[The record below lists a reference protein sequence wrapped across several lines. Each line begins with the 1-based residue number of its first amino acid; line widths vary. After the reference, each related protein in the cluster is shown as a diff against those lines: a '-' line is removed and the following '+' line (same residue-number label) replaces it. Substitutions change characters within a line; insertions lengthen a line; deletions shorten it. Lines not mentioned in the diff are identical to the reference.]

1 MHFRIQNGSVSFGA
15 DTVLERIDFEI
26 KDREK
31 IAIVG
36 RNGCGKSTLLK
47 CITGEVTLEEGTGE
61 LPFAV
66 SKVGNPVVG
75 YLKQISFE
83 DDSVS
88 LIDEVLKVFKPIFD
102 TEQKM
107 QALLKEIEQTADEN
121 KIKEYS
127 KLNDRYEFLGGYT
140 YKKEYS
146 VMIKQFGFTE
156 QDKLKPLSEFSGG
169 QRTKIAFIKLLLS
182 HPDILL
188 LDEPTNHLDIN
199 AVKWLEGY
207 IKNYKSAVVIVSHD
221 RMFVERTVDKVYE
234 IEYGETKLYKGNYS
248 DFERQKRDNYQKQ
261 LKDHEYQKEEIARLM
276 RLVERFRYKA
286 TKAKMVQS
294 KLKQIERMKIV
305 DKPDRYDLKT
315 FHASFTP
322 NVESVKKVLT
332 VKDLT
337 IGYEK
342 SLANINFELYRGQK
356 LAVIGGNGI
365 GKSTLVK
372 TLVGEIKSLSGEYE
386 FGIKTEIGYFNQ
398 QMAEYFSLKT
408 VFEDFHDKFPTLNET
423 EVRTALDAFLFSGED
438 VFKRVCDLSGGER
451 VRLALCK
458 MFKRKPN
465 FLILDE
471 PTNHMDIVGKETL
484 ENMLKEYVGTV
495 IFVSHDRY
503 FVNKVAD
510 RLLVFGDDGTTAFYP
525 YGYAEYELNEKEKFE
540 KQTAIEI
547 ETNKGTQSGVKKNFS
562 TPLKDKGKKIRRVAK
577 LEELIAKTQTDIDRL
592 NAELE
597 DPSVY
602 SDYVKV
608 AEIQEN
614 LETLVKQN
622 EEYSE
627 EWLILSEELEQCD

>member
-47 CITGEVTLEEGTGE
+47 CITGEVALEEGTGE

-127 KLNDRYEFLGGYT
+127 KLGERYEFLGGYT

-188 LDEPTNHLDIN
+188 LDEPTNHLDVN

-207 IKNYKSAVVIVSHD
+207 IRAYKSAVVIVSHD

-305 DKPDRYDLKT
+305 DKPDRYDLKS
-315 FHASFTP
+315 FHAGFTP
-322 NVESVKKVLT
+322 NVESVKKVLS
-332 VKDLT
+332 VKELE
-337 IGYEK
+337 IGYDFK
-342 SLANINFELYRGQK
+342 LAKINLELERGQK
-356 LAVIGGNGI
+356 LGVIGGNGI
-365 GKSTLVK
+365 GKSTFVK
-372 TLVGEIKSLSGEYE
+372 TLVGEIKQLSGSYE

-398 QMAEYFSLKT
+398 QMAEYFSPKT
-408 VFEDFHDKFPTLNET
+408 VFEDFHDKFPSLNET
-423 EVRTALDAFLFSGED
+423 EVRTALGAFLFSGED

-465 FLILDE
+465 VLILDE

-484 ENMLKEYVGTV
+484 ENMLKEYTGTV

-503 FVNKVAD
+503 LVNKVAD

-525 YGYAEYELNEKEKFE
+525 YGYAEYELIEKEKFE
-540 KQTAIEI
+540 RETALLQPVSEG
-547 ETNKGTQSGVKKNFS
+547 KTQSGVKKNFS
-562 TPLKDKGKKIRRVAK
+562 TPLKDKGKKLRRVSK
-577 LEELIAKTQTDIDRL
+577 LEELIEKNQAEIERL

-597 DPSVY
+597 NPSVY

-608 AEIQEN
+608 SEIQAS
-614 LETLVKQN
+614 LLLLVKQN

-627 EWLILSEELEQCD
+627 EWLTLSEELEQN